1 METQSLNSLVKT
13 IFTGPP
19 RPQCTYTIAISDDQ
33 NTTLFQLLM
42 SVLITGAKFLYG
54 ESITP
59 SDISQEQFDEL
70 KLYMESMGYKVKHNY
85 TNIGDENI
93 PNELKPRIINIWFEA
108 IPPPRTDC
116 HGRRIYY

>member
-1 METQSLNSLVKT
+1 METQTLNSLIKT

-19 RPQCTYTIAISDDQ
+19 RPPCTYTIAVSDDQ

-42 SVLITGAKFLYG
+42 SILITGAKFLYG

-70 KLYMESMGYKVKHNY
+70 KLYIESIGYQIKYNY
-85 TNIGDENI
+85 TNVGDENI
-93 PNELKPRIINIWFEA
+93 PDELKPRIINIWFEP
-108 IPPPRTDC
+108 IPPPQIDC
-116 HGRRIYY
+116 HGRRIY